1 MQGRGARYLI
11 NLGDGEIELID
22 DSYNANPV
30 SMCAALDLLGS
41 TRPKYSGRKIAILGD
56 MLELGSDESLLH
68 ARLAENI
75 TAADVDLVFTVG
87 SRMLHLREALSPN
100 RLGAHAGYASQIVAP
115 VVFALGRGDVVLV
128 KGSQGSNMAEVVE
141 ALRQASN
148 NLDTVVATS
157 SH

>member
-1 MQGRGARYLI
+1 
-11 NLGDGEIELID
+11 
-22 DSYNANPV
+22 
-30 SMCAALDLLGS
+30 
-41 TRPKYSGRKIAILGD
+41 
-56 MLELGSDESLLH
+56 
-68 ARLAENI
+68 
-75 TAADVDLVFTVG
+75 VDLVFTVG

-128 KGSQGSNMAEVVE
+128 KGSQGSNMAGVVE